1 MLLTFVLSM
10 QMLADRLAAAGVL
23 HAADSAYGRKA
34 AAIPQRNLRKAGPPR
49 RADSDEDSDF
59 D

>member
-1 MLLTFVLSM
+1 M
-10 QMLADRLAAAGVL
+10 QMLADRLAVAGVL
-23 HAADSAYGRKA
+23 HATDSGYGRKPA
-34 AAIPQRNLRKAGPPR
+34 AAAPRNLRKAGPPR

>member
-1 MLLTFVLSM
+1 M
-10 QMLADRLAAAGVL
+10 QMLADRLVAAGL
-23 HAADSAYGRKA
+23 IHAADTGYGRMTA
-34 AAIPQRNLRKAGPPR
+34 APPRNLRKAGPPR